1 MTHPTSGTF
10 ADFLSAIATPD
21 DHVTLQRRP
30 RTAPGN
36 AARWSL
42 IVAGGAGSQ
51 GVVGAS
57 SLAELVR
64 RALARARE
72 ET

>member
-10 ADFLSAIATPD
+10 ADFLAAVATPD

-30 RTAPGN
+30 RTAPGT

-42 IVAGGAGSQ
+42 IIARADGTLWE
-51 GVVGAS
+51 VGAS

-72 ET
+72 ES